1 MSYLAVVPRGTT
13 MSRLASFAEEQ
24 WGLVTRRQAEIAAV
38 PPATLTRLIGEG
50 TLDRVAHGVY
60 RLVGAPPADHLDLR
74 AAWLQLAPEVAAWDR
89 TPAQGVVSHRS
100 AAMLYGI
107 GHLPADTHEFTLP
120 TRRQSR
126 RRDVRLHIGEVDD
139 LWINLRGL
147 PVTQPSRI
155 AADLL
160 RERED
165 PEAVAYIVADAIRA
179 VYDYPGTFA
188 ETLAPAASQLGLRR
202 GDGMSVLRWLLDLV
216 GDPLAAEWLTEAAA
230 SLARG
235 AGATK

>member
-24 WGLVTRRQAEIAAV
+24 WGLVTRRQAEIAA
-38 PPATLTRLIGEG
+38 
-50 TLDRVAHGVY
+50 
-60 RLVGAPPADHLDLR
+60 
-74 AAWLQLAPEVAAWDR
+74 
-89 TPAQGVVSHRS
+89 
-100 AAMLYGI
+100 
-107 GHLPADTHEFTLP
+107 THEFTLP

-235 AGATK
+235 AGATKP